1 MSEAMKKSSALCA
14 AGMLCLLLPLV
25 ADAEGIARVESV
37 QGVVSAEREGQP
49 SHVLAPGS
57 TLDQGDTIVTQH
69 GSHAKVVFTDQTQVA
84 VRPNSRLQLVNYA
97 YQEKKSTEDS
107 FVMHLLKGGMRQVT
121 GLISRN
127 KGAYQLRAHT
137 ATIGIRGTDFVA
149 RLCDGPDCEV
159 DQAEAERTQ
168 ARTSGASG
176 TVGKVV
182 WVQGEVE
189 AVGQGGKSR
198 KLSLASPLFEGD
210 VISSGAD
217 GKAGFVM
224 QDNARLVLP
233 PRSSLRVTEYR
244 FVPAR
249 AYEGSAAID
258 LLKGGMRVV
267 TGLLGR
273 LNRESVTFR
282 AATATIG
289 IRGTA
294 FDMVCASKSVS
305 SPEGGEYAMAECGG
319 GGSELHVSM
328 RSGEISLNGESASIV
343 VAAGQSAVIPQVS
356 AKPEMLSAP
365 PVLLDTQLPKPE
377 DIKVD
382 AAKLFGLERTDGIQP
397 GVYISVNS
405 GEVVMAAPGGE
416 IQIARGEAGFTGVS
430 QIPVR
435 LPAVPAF
442 MDRDSTLSRYN
453 LSAPTLCQ

>member
-1 MSEAMKKSSALCA
+1 MSEALKRNLVLSC
-14 AGMLCLLLPLV
+14 AGMLCMLLALT
-25 ADAEGIARVESV
+25 ASAEGIARVESV

-49 SHVLAPGS
+49 SHMLAPGS
-57 TLDQGDTIVTQH
+57 TLEQGDTIVTQR
-69 GSHAKVVFTDQTQVA
+69 GSHAKVVFADRTQVA
-84 VRPNSRLQLVNYA
+84 VRPDSRLQLTSYTYREQKPA
-97 YQEKKSTEDS
+97 EDS

-149 RLCDGPDCEV
+149 RLCDGADCEM
-159 DQAEAERTQ
+159 DQAEAAKAQ
-168 ARTSGASG
+168 AKTSSASG

-182 WVQGEVE
+182 WLQGEVS
-189 AVGQGGKSR
+189 AVGLSGTSR
-198 KLSLASPLFEGD
+198 KLSLASPVFEGD
-210 VISSGAD
+210 VISSGVD

-224 QDNARLVLP
+224 QDNTRLVLP
-233 PRSSLRVTEYR
+233 IQSRLRVTEYR
-244 FVPAR
+244 FVAAR
-249 AYEGSAAID
+249 ASEGSVAID

-273 LNRESVTFR
+273 LNRENVKFR

-294 FDMVCASKSVS
+294 FDMVCASRNAA
-305 SPEGGEYAMAECGG
+305 SPEGGGYEMTECGG
-319 GGSELHVSM
+319 SSELHVSM
-328 RSGEISLNGESASIV
+328 RSGEISLSGESASIV
-343 VAAGQSAVIPQVS
+343 VAAGQSAIIPQVS
-356 AKPEMLSAP
+356 AKPEILSTP

-382 AAKLFGLERTDGIQP
+382 ATKLFGLEKTDGIQP
-397 GVYISVNS
+397 GVYVSVNS
-405 GEVVMAAPGGE
+405 GEVAMTASGGE
-416 IQIARGEAGFTGVS
+416 ILVARGEAGFTGVS

-442 MDRDSTLSRYN
+442 MDRDSVLSRYN
-453 LSAPTLCQ
+453 LSAPVQCQ